1 MGKTQVKTSVSCS
14 KCASLSINLGTD
26 EAYCAL
32 EEEREIFLRKGQ
44 KCPRWCPL
52 KKKEENVND

>member
-1 MGKTQVKTSVSCS
+1 MDKTQVKTSVSCS

-44 KCPRWCPL
+44 KCPKWCPL
-52 KKKEENVND
+52 KKKEGNVND